1 MIFNRRVFFSLLLAR
16 PVQAKPLQVAVLE
29 KFEVDSRSCAVLVH
43 HADAAE
49 RDAFAAWLQSHPQAR
64 VRVRATNGQE
74 VPATVFRVRMCF
86 GRGLIF
92 LEEPV
97 QVQDRDMLTL
107 IA

>member
-16 PVQAKPLQVAVLE
+16 PAQTTPLQVAVLE
-29 KFEVDSRSCAVLVH
+29 KFELDAGSSAVLVH
-43 HADAAE
+43 HADEAT
-49 RDAFAAWLQSHPQAR
+49 RDVFGTWLQSHPKAA

-92 LEEPV
+92 FEKAV
-97 QVQDRDMLTL
+97 QVKERDTLTL